1 MTQLKIKHRRSN
13 PRVPIF
19 PLLVFI
25 VLFSSLL
32 AACASPSAQVVSN
45 APTTSTPATTFTPLP
60 TNTPAPSL
68 TETWTPSPSAT
79 ITLTPTPSQTPTPT
93 KEPPIRFAVIGD
105 YGGNGGPE
113 RDVADLVKSW
123 QPDFIITTGDN
134 NYPSGSADTI
144 DLTIGQFYHSFIYPY
159 SGKFGKGAD
168 INRFFPTLGN
178 HDWQTD
184 RAAPYLKY
192 FTLPGNERYYDFVWG
207 PVHFFAL
214 DADSR
219 EPDGVSRNS
228 VQANWLKDRLTASDS
243 PWNIVYF
250 HQPPYSSGLHGSTDW
265 MRWPFQQWGTSA
277 VLSGHDHTYERIL
290 RDGIPYFVNGLGGG
304 SIYYFETPVDGSQ
317 VRYADDYGAMLV
329 SADKDQITFQFINR
343 KGNVIDTYNL
353 EGGQ

>member
-1 MTQLKIKHRRSN
+1 MIHLIINFWHLKPKSI
-13 PRVPIF
+13 
-19 PLLVFI
+19 VFSRLILI
-25 VLFSSLL
+25 VLISSLL
-32 AACASPSAQVVSN
+32 AACASPGVPV
-45 APTTSTPATTFTPLP
+45 TTSVSATPVPTATFTLP
-60 TNTPAPSL
+60 PTDTL
-68 TETWTPSPSAT
+68 TPSPTAT
-79 ITLTPTPSQTPTPT
+79 TMPTPTPT
-93 KEPPIRFAVIGD
+93 ESPTPTQEPPIRFAVIGD

-113 RDVADLVKSW
+113 RDVAELVKSW

-144 DLTIGQFYHSFIYPY
+144 DLTIGQFYHSFISPY
-159 SGKFGKGAD
+159 NGKFGEGAD

-184 RAAPYLKY
+184 QAAPYLKY

-219 EPDGVSRNS
+219 EPDGVSSNS
-228 VQANWLKDRLTASDS
+228 IQANWLKDALAASDS

-265 MRWPFQQWGTSA
+265 MRWPFQAWGASA

-290 RDGIPYFVNGLGGG
+290 HDGFPYFVNGLGGG
-304 SIYYFETPVDGSQ
+304 SIYYFNTPIDGSQ

-329 SADKDQITFQFINR
+329 SADKNQITFQFINR
-343 KGNVIDTYNL
+343 KGEVIDTYSL
-353 EGGQ
+353 ETGQ